1 MLENVNAWKWERP
14 SHRWLNCNV
23 DAAFFVSDVSCG
35 LVVMAQTHWKVVMM
49 SIIEGKATIL
59 LEAI

>member
-1 MLENVNAWKWERP
+1 MGWDEKISALKGERP
-14 SHRWLNCNV
+14 SYRWLNCNV

-35 LVVMAQTHWKVVMM
+35 LVVMAQTHWK
-49 SIIEGKATIL
+49 EATIL